1 MVGKSLKS
9 QQAHEELEISPP
21 PTPPVNVTACPI
33 NKIHLEI
40 AYQPTPFHQME
51 QVGQQLILLSK
62 W

>member
-9 QQAHEELEISPP
+9 QQAHEELEIPP
-21 PTPPVNVTACPI
+21 PSPINVTACPI
-33 NKIHLEI
+33 NKIHLEV

>member
-9 QQAHEELEISPP
+9 QQALEELEIPP
-21 PTPPVNVTACPI
+21 PPPINVTACPI
-33 NKIHLEI
+33 NKIHLEV

>member
-9 QQAHEELEISPP
+9 QQAHEELEIPP
-21 PTPPVNVTACPI
+21 PPINVTACPI
-33 NKIHLEI
+33 NKIHLEV